1 MHQRGLVTL
10 WASTVLLILTGL
22 WGWLCLQAVN
32 AEMLRSHQQMHA
44 AQALAN
50 SEALLEI
57 GRAHV

>member
-1 MHQRGLVTL
+1 MHQRGLATL

-32 AEMLRSHQQMHA
+32 AEKLRSHQQMHA

-50 SEALLEI
+50 S
-57 GRAHV
+57 